1 MLHEDNVM
9 EKVKSVDA
17 VEFTAADKKAMTHA
31 AYAQCFFILAQV
43 MAFPSL
49 GVAGA
54 MVAALCGMM
63 PWLTKFAKEAPSK
76 AFGMV
81 MASLCLAPV
90 YGKLC
95 ELVVHAIQELEL
107 MGVVRVPYLLA
118 ELKERGC
125 ADESALAQVMQPG
138 CRIGEEDLRKLAANL
153 GLEVSELAPAPENA
167 ANTRFKAK
175 LRGGLASFL
184 FEYDGCF
191 RHAEGSSHAEM
202 LGIEQEDDIGLPSRA
217 ADAMLLEKMLYQVIA
232 RAKYMLGKIDSKFVR
247 SEQAIEFREQL
258 APGIFRPGYRG
269 FRFKEAAAGDLPTVM
284 IDGRKFNCVAS
295 IARAHGLDPVTVRRR
310 IADTRKAAD
319 KLSNDEWKL
328 ILAKKKVKGNPSP
341 IWTGPTAT
349 LPSSVVSISSTP
361 TLFTRKS
368 KTGLIALMKSSGD
381 R

>member
-1 MLHEDNVM
+1 
-9 EKVKSVDA
+9 
-17 VEFTAADKKAMTHA
+17 
-31 AYAQCFFILAQV
+31 
-43 MAFPSL
+43 
-49 GVAGA
+49 
-54 MVAALCGMM
+54 
-63 PWLTKFAKEAPSK
+63 
-76 AFGMV
+76 
-81 MASLCLAPV
+81 
-90 YGKLC
+90 
-95 ELVVHAIQELEL
+95 

-217 ADAMLLEKMLYQVIA
+217 ADAMLPKRCFTVIA

-258 APGIFRPGYRG
+258 APDLSGQVQ
-269 FRFKEAAAGDLPTVM
+269 RF
-284 IDGRKFNCVAS
+284 
-295 IARAHGLDPVTVRRR
+295 
-310 IADTRKAAD
+310 
-319 KLSNDEWKL
+319 
-328 ILAKKKVKGNPSP
+328 P
-341 IWTGPTAT
+341 IQGGCRW
-349 LPSSVVSISSTP
+349 
-361 TLFTRKS
+361 
-368 KTGLIALMKSSGD
+368 
-381 R
+381 